1 MSLFL
6 LPGGEGWDTVR
17 RQALTVDVEDLVRQ
31 RMPDSAD
38 RTAVDQRM
46 DVAQF
51 ALDRVRQ
58 CEGIQTGPQV
68 LERPQRRIVGRHG
81 E

>member
-1 MSLFL
+1 LSLFL
-6 LPGGEGWDTVR
+6 LPGGEGWDTIR
-17 RQALTVDVEDLVRQ
+17 PRALAVDVEDLVRQ

-58 CEGIQTGPQV
+58 CEGIQTG
-68 LERPQRRIVGRHG
+68 RRIVGRHG